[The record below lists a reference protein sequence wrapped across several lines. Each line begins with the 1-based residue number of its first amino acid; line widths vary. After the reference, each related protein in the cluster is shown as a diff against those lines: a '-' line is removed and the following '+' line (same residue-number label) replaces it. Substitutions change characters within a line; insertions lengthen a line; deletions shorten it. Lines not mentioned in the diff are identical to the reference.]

1 MKLGEVLKE
10 YNLFPK
16 AMNTVPPKTEPE
28 PKPEPEPEPD
38 RKDLPSDTQED
49 QPVRPEPKT
58 ATKPE
63 LKPIE
68 GVALP
73 FDPQR
78 DRARGLMAGLCD
90 WVRQYGIGVYEV
102 HYKDKLFIYWVV
114 GEQEVK
120 VYEVEYKQK
129 TLDELEKEVRRILG
143 LVMRADR
150 LMKEGYDRDLLIDLV
165 LRAKETNGRVIFM
178 ERNGRLEVYEG
189 KRLVKTLHRG

>member
-1 MKLGEVLKE
+1 MRLGVERFLKE
-10 YNLFPK
+10 DPTLR
-16 AMNTVPPKTEPE
+16 AMNPVQPE
-28 PKPEPEPEPD
+28 PKPEPD
-38 RKDLPSDTQED
+38 RKDLPSDTQKD
-49 QPVRPEPKT
+49 QPVRPEPEPET

-78 DRARGLMAGLCD
+78 DKARKVMAGLCEQ
-90 WVRQYGIGVYEV
+90 VRRYGIGVYEV

-129 TLDELEKEVRRILG
+129 DLNELEKEVRLILG

-178 ERNGRLEVYEG
+178 ERNDRLEVYEG
-189 KRLVKTLHRG
+189 KRLVKTLHKG